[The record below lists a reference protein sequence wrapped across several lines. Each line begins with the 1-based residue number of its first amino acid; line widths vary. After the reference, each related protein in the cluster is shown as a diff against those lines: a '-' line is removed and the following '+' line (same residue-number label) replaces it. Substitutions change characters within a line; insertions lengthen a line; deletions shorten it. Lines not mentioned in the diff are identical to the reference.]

1 MAGHSKFKN
10 IMHRKGAQDNKRAKM
25 FTKLVREIYVA
36 AKSGLPE
43 PDSNPRLRAAI
54 NAARI
59 ANMPKDRIENA
70 ISKATNPGDA
80 DNFEEIRY
88 EGYGSGG
95 VAIIVE
101 ALTDNRNRTASDVRS
116 TFTKHGGTLGE
127 TGSVSFMFSR
137 VGVITYPASK
147 GSVEVFLDAA
157 IEAGANDSIS
167 DEETHE
173 IICDPESFN
182 EVRDKF
188 EHKFGAC
195 LSAEITWKPNNTI
208 MLNEESAEKII
219 KMVDALED
227 NDDVQSVVGNFEF
240 PETILNKFKNED

>member
-70 ISKATNPGDA
+70 ISKATNPGEA

-116 TFTKHGGTLGE
+116 AFTKHGGTLGE

-137 VGVITYPASK
+137 VGVITYPANK
-147 GSVEVFLDAA
+147 GSAEVFLDTA

-167 DEETHE
+167 DEEIHE
-173 IICDPESFN
+173 IICDPENFN
-182 EVRDKF
+182 EIRDKF
-188 EHKFGAC
+188 EHKFGTC